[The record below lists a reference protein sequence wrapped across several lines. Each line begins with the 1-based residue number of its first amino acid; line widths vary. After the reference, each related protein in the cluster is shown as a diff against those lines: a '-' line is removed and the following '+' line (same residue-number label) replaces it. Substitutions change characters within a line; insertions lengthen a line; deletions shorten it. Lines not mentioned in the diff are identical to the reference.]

1 MLIMMARIV
10 KVTMMMV
17 MMMVMTVMILEV
29 MMVKKA
35 YFGFTCLQSKNLQG
49 IDLNLTFDIF

>member
-1 MLIMMARIV
+1 MMMRIV
-10 KVTMMMV
+10 KVIMMMV